1 MFPEK
6 EKKKKKEKLEGKAV
20 VKLKD
25 GISLTSS
32 S

>member
-6 EKKKKKEKLEGKAV
+6 EKKKKEKLEGKAV